1 MLTVSPTLDPH
12 AAANGAIAPFG
23 GAKGY
28 GLGLAIELL
37 VAAVTGSAFGREV
50 RGTLDANNVCSKG
63 DLFLCLS
70 PDVFGSDD
78 SLGAVSRY
86 LDALRA
92 SPPQAGFD
100 AVRVPGDR
108 ARAERAR
115 RLSEGVPVADA
126 VWTSLSELRDQL
138 VRKERRMT
146 PYGVLRSPKEIMFGC
161 GSIVALPKVVAQFGS
176 RVLVCTDANVMRHPA
191 VEAAI
196 AELRA
201 ASSEVRVLDSIAPD
215 LPLSAVQ
222 ACLDAADPRTDV
234 VVGLG
239 GGSCMDAAKL
249 VALLLRHPRPL
260 ELYYGENAV
269 PGSVVPIVA
278 VPTTAGTGS
287 EVTPVAVVGDPS
299 RQLKV
304 GVSSTH
310 LIPAVAICDP
320 ELTLSC
326 PPSVTAFSGIDA
338 LAHAVEAL
346 TARARPR
353 AWESYPG
360 EIFQGST
367 ELTDDYARRA
377 IRAIGSALER
387 AYADGSDLTART
399 EMLYGSLCAGLA
411 FGNAGTAGAHALQY
425 PIGAATATPHG
436 LGVGLLLPVR
446 AQLHSP
452 CLRREARR
460 RRAGARR
467 RADRV
472 RLRSPRSRGS
482 QPQSLYPERWT
493 RSACARMLFLNT
505 PSRPRR
511 SGGLPE
517 TARASLRR
525 TASWRSSAVRIRA
538 ALVSA

>member
-1 MLTVSPTLDPH
+1 
-12 AAANGAIAPFG
+12 
-23 GAKGY
+23 
-28 GLGLAIELL
+28 
-37 VAAVTGSAFGREV
+37 
-50 RGTLDANNVCSKG
+50 
-63 DLFLCLS
+63 
-70 PDVFGSDD
+70 
-78 SLGAVSRY
+78 
-86 LDALRA
+86 
-92 SPPQAGFD
+92 
-100 AVRVPGDR
+100 
-108 ARAERAR
+108 
-115 RLSEGVPVADA
+115 
-126 VWTSLSELRDQL
+126 
-138 VRKERRMT
+138 MT
-146 PYGVLRSPKEIMFGC
+146 PYGVLRSPKEIMFGR

-176 RVLVCTDANVMRHPA
+176 RVLVCTDANVMAHPA
-191 VEAAI
+191 ARAAL
-196 AELRA
+196 AELHA

-249 VALLLRHPRPL
+249 VALLLRHPGPL
-260 ELYYGENAV
+260 EHYYGENAV

-278 VPTTAGTGS
+278 APTTAGTGS

-360 EIFQGST
+360 EIFEGST

-387 AYADGSDLTART
+387 AYTDGSDLTART

-436 LGVGLLLPVR
+436 LGVGLLLPYVLSYI
-446 AQLHSP
+446 A
-452 CLRREARR
+452 
-460 RRAGARR
+460 
-467 RADRV
+467 
-472 RLRSPRSRGS
+472 
-482 QPQSLYPERWT
+482 
-493 RSACARMLFLNT
+493 SACAEKLADVARELGVEPTAQAAITEIARL
-505 PSRPRR
+505 SAAVAVPRTLDAIGVR
-511 SGGLPE
+511 EDALPE
-517 TARASLRR
+517 YAEQAATIRRLAGNSPRELETDDLLEILR
-525 TASWRSSAVRIRA
+525 SAYSGS
-538 ALVSA
+538 LVSA

>member
-1 MLTVSPTLDPH
+1 M
-12 AAANGAIAPFG
+12 
-23 GAKGY
+23 
-28 GLGLAIELL
+28 
-37 VAAVTGSAFGREV
+37 FGR
-50 RGTLDANNVCSKG
+50 
-63 DLFLCLS
+63 
-70 PDVFGSDD
+70 
-78 SLGAVSRY
+78 
-86 LDALRA
+86 
-92 SPPQAGFD
+92 
-100 AVRVPGDR
+100 
-108 ARAERAR
+108 
-115 RLSEGVPVADA
+115 
-126 VWTSLSELRDQL
+126 
-138 VRKERRMT
+138 
-146 PYGVLRSPKEIMFGC
+146 

-191 VEAAI
+191 A
-196 AELRA
+196 RA
-201 ASSEVRVLDSIAPD
+201 ALGQLQAACSEVRVLDSIAPD

-222 ACLDAADPRTDV
+222 ACLEAADPRTDV

-249 VALLLRHPRPL
+249 VALLLRHPGPL

-269 PGSVVPIVA
+269 PAPVVPIVA
-278 VPTTAGTGS
+278 APTTAGTGS

-346 TARARPR
+346 TARERPR

-360 EIFQGST
+360 EIFEGST
-367 ELTDDYARRA
+367 ALTDDYARRA

-387 AYADGSDLTART
+387 AYTDGSDLTART

-436 LGVGLLLPVR
+436 LGVGLLLPYVLSYTAPACGDKLVEVARQLGVEPTAPAAIAEIARLSAAVAVPRTLDAIGVR
-446 AQLHSP
+446 EDALPGYAEQAATIRRLAGNSP
-452 CLRREARR
+452 RELE
-460 RRAGARR
+460 
-467 RADRV
+467 ADGLLEI
-472 RLRSPRSRGS
+472 LRSA
-482 QPQSLYPERWT
+482 Y
-493 RSACARMLFLNT
+493 
-505 PSRPRR
+505 
-511 SGGLPE
+511 SG
-517 TARASLRR
+517 
-525 TASWRSSAVRIRA
+525 
-538 ALVSA
+538 ALVAV